1 MKIDST
7 YKLILALIALAVGF
21 CLPDIWNFLTAL
33 LGG

>member
-7 YKLILALIALAVGF
+7 YKLVLAIIALSIGF
-21 CLPDIWNFLTAL
+21 CLPDIWQLLKAL